1 MLNGNIIL
9 EENNGKEKIYVPDA
23 IFKKKRSGKTRILE
37 SGNVK
42 NMVIEVL

>member
-9 EENNGKEKIYVPDA
+9 EENNGKEKFMSPMR
-23 IFKKKRSGKTRILE
+23 FLKKRSGKTLILE